1 MKITET
7 NYTPI
12 QLKLQVDYEKIIDI
26 TDPVYSFMEVMNHID
41 LNRYIVEKDYNMN
54 QTAFFYYIVFFVL
67 KSKIKYDKIKN
78 VSIRY

>member
-12 QLKLQVDYEKIIDI
+12 QLKLPVDYEKIIDI

-41 LNRYIVEKDYNMN
+41 LNRYIVDKEYN
-54 QTAFFYYIVFFVL
+54 TG
-67 KSKIKYDKIKN
+67 
-78 VSIRY
+78 RPG